1 MNILPLSSTIIFFL
15 TPDKFF
21 SRNYK
26 RTNLTRKL
34 IQEKATPS
42 IELYNKYNVKNGN
55 KYEISGNTSRI
66 SGNISAILDFSSDK
80 RYNSAE
86 WRYSAICQG
95 LSTFPAGKL
104 QLF

>member
-1 MNILPLSSTIIFFL
+1 MNWRQLRFIRSVPGTENSLFYV
-15 TPDKFF
+15 
-21 SRNYK
+21 NG
-26 RTNLTRKL
+26 
-34 IQEKATPS
+34 QQ
-42 IELYNKYNVKNGN
+42 NGN
-55 KYEISGNTSRI
+55 KYGISGNTSRI
-66 SGNISAILDFSSDK
+66 SGNISTILDFSSDK